1 MIFKDCKAGNTL
13 FALNRNT
20 VEVKKM
26 LISNVTAPHIESKIN
41 NPCQLMVD
49 ITVNIDG
56 ASTTYVV
63 PEGVCSTLYDCN
75 IISCDKDYLLNEIRG
90 IKGECEHNINTID
103 ETKLK
108 LEKCNIAIAD
118 LDDAFREKQ
127 QNDARLS
134 KLEAMVQ
141 SLLDKLS

>member
-1 MIFKDCKAGNTL
+1 MVFKDCKVGNTL
-13 FALNRNT
+13 YALNRNT
-20 VEVKKM
+20 VAVKKM
-26 LISNVTAPHIESKIN
+26 LISNVTAPHIESKLN

-49 ITVNIDG
+49 ITVNADG
-56 ASTTYVV
+56 MSMTYVV

-75 IISCDKDYLLNEIRG
+75 VISCDKDCLLNEIRG

-108 LEKCNIAIAD
+108 LERCNAAIAE

-134 KLEAMVQ
+134 KLEMMVQ
-141 SLLDKLS
+141 SLLDKLN